1 MRTTYIYIYII
12 YIYLLVNIHAIFGIV
27 SRELDWKSRLRRMC
41 DKILENAWIFGVREV
56 SIQILCF
63 ITNRKM

>member
-12 YIYLLVNIHAIFGIV
+12 YIYLLVNIHVIFGIV

-41 DKILENAWIFGVREV
+41 DKILQKGVDLRRTRSVDSNFMFYHE
-56 SIQILCF
+56 S
-63 ITNRKM
+63 

>member
-12 YIYLLVNIHAIFGIV
+12 YIYLLVNIHVIFGIV

-41 DKILENAWIFGVREV
+41 DKILDAWIFDVREV
-56 SIQILCF
+56 YDSNF
-63 ITNRKM
+63 TFYHDRKM